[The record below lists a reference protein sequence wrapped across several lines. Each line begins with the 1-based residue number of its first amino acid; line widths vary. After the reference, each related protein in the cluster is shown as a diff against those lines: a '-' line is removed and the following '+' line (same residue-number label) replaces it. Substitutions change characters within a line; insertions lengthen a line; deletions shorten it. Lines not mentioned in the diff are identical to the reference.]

1 MRRLFALLLTL
12 LPLAAQAGEPYARQ
26 WPLELA
32 RADAGAYRVT
42 LDASVYRA
50 AYWPDLRDVRVL
62 DAQGREVASIV
73 VPAQPPSTRV
83 QTTILRWFP
92 LPTGATTTG
101 ADLSVL
107 VRRDSGGAVVSV
119 RGGAAPRA
127 GAVVGTGWLVDLG
140 ADSARMRSLALDW
153 NNDAESV
160 DLGYRLE
167 GSDDLR
173 DWRILDPQVRLVRL
187 RNQGQELRSNR
198 IALDSPPRYLRLL
211 PLQEGGALT
220 VSEIRGEWREAAE
233 PVGWQWLELSATPA
247 PATAGTGF
255 HYRLEGRYPVQRV
268 DVAMPANSSVRWSV
282 FSRDGDARKGDASP
296 PAWKLRAA
304 GWNAWRLDDAGRT
317 QTSPPLDLHYLITDH
332 DWRLQPDAGTTPT
345 MAPTLRL
352 GYVPGSLVFLDQGKP
367 PYVLVAGSASED
379 IAQDAVESM
388 LEALRVRR
396 GAQWVPAA
404 ATLGAASERAGA
416 AAYLPASAPRDW
428 KTLTLWSLLV
438 LGALVVV
445 GFAFTLLRHRDG
457 SPRD

>member
-1 MRRLFALLLTL
+1 MRRLFASLLVL
-12 LPLAAQAGEPYARQ
+12 LPLVAHAGEPYARQ
-26 WPLELA
+26 WPLQPA
-32 RADAGAYRVT
+32 RADAGAYRVA

-62 DAQGREVASIV
+62 DARGREVASIV
-73 VPAQPPSTRV
+73 VPAQPPSARV
-83 QTTILRWFP
+83 QTTTLRWFP
-92 LPTGATTTG
+92 LPAAAATTG

-107 VRRDSGGAVVSV
+107 VRRDGDGAVVSV

-127 GAVVGTGWLVDLG
+127 DAVAGTGWLVDLG
-140 ADSARMRSLALDW
+140 ADSRRMRALALDW
-153 NNDAESV
+153 RNDAESV

-211 PLQEGGALT
+211 PLQDGGILAM
-220 VSEIRGEWREAAE
+220 SEVRGEWREAAGS
-233 PVGWQWLELSATPA
+233 VDWRWLELAATPA
-247 PATAGTGF
+247 PASAGTGF

-317 QTSPPLDLHYLITDH
+317 QTSPPLDLHDLITDH

-345 MAPTLRL
+345 TAPTLRL
-352 GYVPGSLVFLDQGKP
+352 GYVPGTLVFLDQGKP

-379 IAQDAVESM
+379 IAHDAVEPM
-388 LEALRVRR
+388 LEALRARH
-396 GAQWVPAA
+396 GAQWAPAA
-404 ATLGAASERAGA
+404 ATLGAASARAGS
-416 AAYLPASAPRDW
+416 AAYSPAPAPRDW
-428 KTLTLWSLLV
+428 KTLTLWVLLV
-438 LGALVVV
+438 LGALAVV
-445 GFAFTLLRHRDG
+445 GFALTLLRQRDG
-457 SPRD
+457 SPRG